1 MIILHHREVMM
12 NEHLLQHLEK
22 LPYFL
27 AIASQR
33 SFHGAAR
40 TLRISQSALS
50 RSMKQLENDIG
61 VKLFQRQPRGVCLTP
76 EGEILSQFARLITS
90 QARKVESQIL
100 KQNEEIESILRL
112 GAYGTI
118 ANQFGPTLLQETYV
132 RHPKTIVHL
141 TIESSGQTLAKA
153 LQNKSLDAAI
163 FVTDSSFPRLNY
175 QVLLTEYY
183 QTYLTSD
190 SRLVPAE
197 FRHKKKFDFSDFSK
211 LPLFIYKQAIG
222 GHVESLDRL
231 LNDSKLLTHK
241 AFQVNDFQTV
251 RNYVGS
257 GLGFGVL
264 PRLCGD
270 EFVIDGLLKPA
281 YFKTLPSNGFGHH
294 EHKIFWR
301 SDDPNSERL
310 ADLVIELYPK
320 QKALR
325 LTV

>member
-27 AIASQR
+27 AIATQR

-132 RHPKTIVHL
+132 RHSKTIVHL
-141 TIESSGQTLAKA
+141 TIESSGQKIEEE
-153 LQNKSLDAAI
+153 S
-163 FVTDSSFPRLNY
+163 
-175 QVLLTEYY
+175 
-183 QTYLTSD
+183 
-190 SRLVPAE
+190 
-197 FRHKKKFDFSDFSK
+197 SK
-211 LPLFIYKQAIG
+211 LG
-222 GHVESLDRL
+222 GH
-231 LNDSKLLTHK
+231 
-241 AFQVNDFQTV
+241 
-251 RNYVGS
+251 
-257 GLGFGVL
+257 
-264 PRLCGD
+264 
-270 EFVIDGLLKPA
+270 FVKTKKPA
-281 YFKTLPSNGFGHH
+281 FIDKRYQSFHSGPTYS
-294 EHKIFWR
+294 
-301 SDDPNSERL
+301 
-310 ADLVIELYPK
+310 PK
-320 QKALR
+320 SRKN
-325 LTV
+325 